1 MHRIDT
7 KNYVTDEQG
16 RRLFTDGD
24 PHKPAEEV
32 STWIDADWLNAVQE
46 EICRFIESQGVELK
60 KGDYTGIEEAIG
72 KMIEDKLAPIKTQL
86 DLIWEEIGRK
96 AENDER

>member
-32 STWIDADWLNAVQE
+32 STWIDANWLNAVQE
-46 EICRFIESQGVELK
+46 ELCGFIEEHVELSH
-60 KGDYTGIEEAIG
+60 GNNTGLARAIE
-72 KMIEDKLAPIKTQL
+72 KVIEDKLAPLKKQI
-86 DLIWEEIGRK
+86 DLIWEEIAGK
-96 AENDER
+96 EENDEQ

>member
-32 STWIDADWLNAVQE
+32 STRIDASWLNAVQE
-46 EICRFIESQGVELK
+46 EICRFLESQKVELK
-60 KGDYTGIEEAIG
+60 EGDYSGVEQAVE
-72 KMIEDKLAPIKTQL
+72 KMIENKLTPIKTQL

-96 AENDER
+96 AENDDR